1 MILTSVCE
9 RSARGSAAETAASPP
24 TRTKSSISVVTN
36 RTRKRC
42 PRSSPMFVLCKKGS
56 KFSHQQKA
64 MPQRRERPNAF
75 DIEWFDLDKTGMAS
89 DGLRFVNARTGRRS
103 ATSGTEE
110 TPITGS
116 YTRESRSRA

>member
-1 MILTSVCE
+1 
-9 RSARGSAAETAASPP
+9 
-24 TRTKSSISVVTN
+24 
-36 RTRKRC
+36 
-42 PRSSPMFVLCKKGS
+42 MFVLCKKGS

-75 DIEWFDLDKTGMAS
+75 DIEWFDLDKTRTAS
-89 DGLRFVNARTGRRS
+89 DGLRFVNARTGRPS

-110 TPITGS
+110 TPTTGS